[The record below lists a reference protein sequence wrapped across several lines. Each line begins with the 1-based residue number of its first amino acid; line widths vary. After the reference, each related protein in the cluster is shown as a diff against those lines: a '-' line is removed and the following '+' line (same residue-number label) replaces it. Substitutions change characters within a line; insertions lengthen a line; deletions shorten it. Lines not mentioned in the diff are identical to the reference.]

1 MKILKPSS
9 VNFKNKKKKKV
20 KKHCIRSNGKKI
32 AIIEKD
38 WNTGQENLNK
48 AKTWDQLKELN
59 QKDKTSNTSAW
70 LTMKMP
76 CFWIEMLLILRL
88 QKQED
93 ELVWLNTQ
101 IWEREETFTFL
112 GIFVAIGAVMLMML

>member
-1 MKILKPSS
+1 MK
-9 VNFKNKKKKKV
+9 
-20 KKHCIRSNGKKI
+20 
-32 AIIEKD
+32 
-38 WNTGQENLNK
+38 T
-48 AKTWDQLKELN
+48 
-59 QKDKTSNTSAW
+59 
-70 LTMKMP
+70 P